1 MLNTRD
7 LEERWLKYKIKSY
20 IPHAT
25 ITISIVVIIL
35 ITSILFNSNEENKT
49 GFQKKSETIKR
60 IQKEEKPIIKVVET
74 TPFVEKGTP
83 VVKIKPEKV
92 PNTIMEIKKQSS
104 FNNNNNNNDDLSLL
118 KLTPSLDFM
127 KKMQHSSLPYYQD
140 ELNIEKE
147 VNSNTPVHTAQI
159 VEEVQELNIE
169 EDTESAVVEEKA
181 EKMTIQRRDTSDDI
195 RHIIKRFKK
204 NNNPALSLFIAKK
217 YYELGEYH
225 KAYNYALI
233 TNEIDREID
242 ASWIVFAKSLVK
254 LNQKEMAIKTLTQ
267 YIENS
272 HSSSAKI
279 LLDEIL
285 SGKFK

>member
-25 ITISIVVIIL
+25 IILSLVVILIMISIF
-35 ITSILFNSNEENKT
+35 TNSN
-49 GFQKKSETIKR
+49 
-60 IQKEEKPIIKVVET
+60 KEEKKITSSSQIINKKQIENIKTVVTKVAEKTLPKKEIVQIKEIVVEEVPKSIAVISKKNTLKSNET
-74 TPFVEKGTP
+74 T
-83 VVKIKPEKV
+83 
-92 PNTIMEIKKQSS
+92 
-104 FNNNNNNNDDLSLL
+104 L

-140 ELNIEKE
+140 TDQVQQEVQNSAPTYTSQPIEEIQELD
-147 VNSNTPVHTAQI
+147 
-159 VEEVQELNIE
+159 VEENIQTPAIE
-169 EDTESAVVEEKA
+169 IKTNKISIIRKDSE
-181 EKMTIQRRDTSDDI
+181 DDI

-204 NNNPALSLFIAKK
+204 NNNPALSLFVAKK

-242 ASWIVFAKSLVK
+242 ASWLIFAKSLVK
-254 LNQKEMAIKTLTQ
+254 LNQKEMAIKTLKK
-267 YIENS
+267 YIEDS
-272 HSSSAKI
+272 SSSSAKI
-279 LLDEIL
+279 LHEEII

>member
-7 LEERWLKYKIKSY
+7 LEERWLRYKIKSY
-20 IPHAT
+20 IPHVI
-25 ITISIVVIIL
+25 ITISSLVIIAIISIFLNSGDKIEKTIVV
-35 ITSILFNSNEENKT
+35 NEKKVEQEIK
-49 GFQKKSETIKR
+49 QKIEPAPIK
-60 IQKEEKPIIKVVET
+60 QKIVQVEKVIEEEPVKEKPIVLSKS
-74 TPFVEKGTP
+74 
-83 VVKIKPEKV
+83 
-92 PNTIMEIKKQSS
+92 TISS
-104 FNNNNNNNDDLSLL
+104 NDASL

-127 KKMQHSSLPYYQD
+127 KKMQHSSLPYYQ
-140 ELNIEKE
+140 EETQQQANLYN
-147 VNSNTPVHTAQI
+147 NSTNSAQV
-159 VEEVQELNIE
+159 VEEVQDLDIE
-169 EDTESAVVEEKA
+169 ESVQASTMEEAPKTV
-181 EKMTIQRRDTSDDI
+181 TISRRNTKDDI

-242 ASWIVFAKSLVK
+242 ASWIIFAKSLVK
-254 LNQKEMAIKTLTQ
+254 LNQKEMAIKTLKK

-279 LLDEIL
+279 LLEEIV

>member
-25 ITISIVVIIL
+25 IAVSLVII
-35 ITSILFNSNEENKT
+35 IATVSIFFSSNEEKNIDSHKET
-49 GFQKKSETIKR
+49 ETKKDLKQE
-60 IQKEEKPIIKVVET
+60 VET
-74 TPFVEKGTP
+74 ATKVAKVTP
-83 VVKIKPEKV
+83 VAEENTQVVKTQPKRVSNTAIETEKK
-92 PNTIMEIKKQSS
+92 NS
-104 FNNNNNNNDDLSLL
+104 FNSSYDTSL
-118 KLTPSLDFM
+118 KLSPSLDFM
-127 KKMQHSSLPYYQD
+127 KKMQHSSLPYYQN
-140 ELNIEKE
+140 ETPAEK
-147 VNSNTPVHTAQI
+147 VNSNSPVHTSQI
-159 VEEVQELNIE
+159 VEEVQELDIE
-169 EDTESAVVEEKA
+169 ETTETVAIQEEP
-181 EKMTIQRRDTSDDI
+181 EKISIQRRDASDDI

-204 NNNPALSLFIAKK
+204 NNNPTLSLFIAKK

-233 TNEIDREID
+233 TNEIDRDID

-254 LNQKEMAIKTLTQ
+254 LNQKEMAIKTLKQ
-267 YIENS
+267 YMETS

-279 LLDEIL
+279 LLDEIV

>member
-25 ITISIVVIIL
+25 IVISLVIIVVI
-35 ITSILFNSNEENKT
+35 TSIFLNSDKEKKEMALLPKIKKEKQVEHIQTVVTKVTEATLPKNEIVEIKNITAEEVPKT
-49 GFQKKSETIKR
+49 VILASQNNFSTSNN
-60 IQKEEKPIIKVVET
+60 
-74 TPFVEKGTP
+74 TPFK
-83 VVKIKPEKV
+83 
-92 PNTIMEIKKQSS
+92 
-104 FNNNNNNNDDLSLL
+104 LS
-118 KLTPSLDFM
+118 PSLNFM
-127 KKMQHSSLPYYQD
+127 KKMQHSSLPYYQN
-140 ELNIEKE
+140 ESRRQQ
-147 VNSNTPVHTAQI
+147 VSSAQI
-159 VEEVQELNIE
+159 VEEVEELDVEELDIE
-169 EDTESAVVEEKA
+169 ENSKSKVIEEKP
-181 EKMTIQRRDTSDDI
+181 KKITIQRRNTSDDI

-233 TNEIDREID
+233 TNEIDRDID

-254 LNQKEMAIKTLTQ
+254 LNQKEMAIKTLKK
-267 YIENS
+267 YVKNS

-279 LLDEIL
+279 LLDEIV

>member
-25 ITISIVVIIL
+25 IILSLVVILIMISIF
-35 ITSILFNSNEENKT
+35 TNSN
-49 GFQKKSETIKR
+49 
-60 IQKEEKPIIKVVET
+60 KEEKKITSSSQIINKKQIENIKTVVTKVAEKTLPKKEIVQIKEIVVEEVPKSIAVISKKNTLKSNET
-74 TPFVEKGTP
+74 T
-83 VVKIKPEKV
+83 
-92 PNTIMEIKKQSS
+92 
-104 FNNNNNNNDDLSLL
+104 L

-140 ELNIEKE
+140 NTQVQQEVQNSPPTYTSQPIEEIQELD
-147 VNSNTPVHTAQI
+147 VA
-159 VEEVQELNIE
+159 VEENIQ
-169 EDTESAVVEEKA
+169 TP
-181 EKMTIQRRDTSDDI
+181 TIEIKTNKISITRKNSEDDI

-204 NNNPALSLFIAKK
+204 NNNPALSLFVAKK

-242 ASWIVFAKSLVK
+242 ASWLIFAKSLVK
-254 LNQKEMAIKTLTQ
+254 LNQKEMAIKTLKK
-267 YIENS
+267 YIEDS
-272 HSSSAKI
+272 SSSSAKI
-279 LLDEIL
+279 LHEEII

>member
-25 ITISIVVIIL
+25 IILSLVVILIMISIF
-35 ITSILFNSNEENKT
+35 TNSN
-49 GFQKKSETIKR
+49 
-60 IQKEEKPIIKVVET
+60 KEEKKITSSSQIIAKKQIENIKTVVTKVAEKTLPKKEIVQIKEIVVEEVPKSIAVISKKNTLKSNET
-74 TPFVEKGTP
+74 T
-83 VVKIKPEKV
+83 
-92 PNTIMEIKKQSS
+92 
-104 FNNNNNNNDDLSLL
+104 L

-140 ELNIEKE
+140 NTQVQQEVQNSPPTYTSQPIEEIQELD
-147 VNSNTPVHTAQI
+147 VA
-159 VEEVQELNIE
+159 VEENIQ
-169 EDTESAVVEEKA
+169 TP
-181 EKMTIQRRDTSDDI
+181 TIEIKTNKISITRKNSEDDI

-204 NNNPALSLFIAKK
+204 NNNPALSLFVAKK

-242 ASWIVFAKSLVK
+242 ASWLIFAKSLVK
-254 LNQKEMAIKTLTQ
+254 LNQKEMAIKTLKK
-267 YIENS
+267 YIEDS
-272 HSSSAKI
+272 SSSSAKI
-279 LLDEIL
+279 LHEEII